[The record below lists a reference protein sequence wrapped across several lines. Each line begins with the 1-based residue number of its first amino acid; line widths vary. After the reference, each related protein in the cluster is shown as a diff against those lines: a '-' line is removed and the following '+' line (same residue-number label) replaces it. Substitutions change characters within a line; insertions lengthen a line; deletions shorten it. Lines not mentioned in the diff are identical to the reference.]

1 MQFSFKDIKE
11 NLREQVKISCFYA
24 KKEILFHHNKV
35 FELKILMSAIYFK
48 IDQKILWMD
57 RGIDG

>member
-1 MQFSFKDIKE
+1 MTHE
-11 NLREQVKISCFYA
+11 
-24 KKEILFHHNKV
+24 V
-35 FELKILMSAIYFK
+35 FELKILMSAIYLK

>member
-1 MQFSFKDIKE
+1 MTHE
-11 NLREQVKISCFYA
+11 
-24 KKEILFHHNKV
+24 V